1 MLNYFELGRV
11 CLKRNGGPILALFKC
26 HGFSS
31 ILTLATSDIADAIG
45 CRDECYAASR
55 TAMSKFIVIADLIG
69 SSPNF
74 RAVLDLVSI
83 VAPVNCSVV
92 IRGETGTGKEVIARA
107 IHDAGPRSRNPF
119 VGLNCSA
126 IPRDLVESELFGH
139 ERGAYTGAINQTAG
153 YFQAADRGT
162 LFLDEIGDLPLQL
175 QPKLLRV
182 LQQQQFE
189 RLGGRQT
196 LQVNV
201 RIIAAT
207 NQDLWSMVQER
218 EFRADLYYRLNV
230 FPIVLPPLRERIL
243 DIPLLAWHFVEQF
256 ARRQGKSIKSIPD
269 EAMEMLKRYDWPGN
283 IRELQNLME
292 RAVIGTSGSE
302 LRLPDDEFGRVEFD
316 TPSKWRTLAEVERQH
331 ILDTLRQ
338 VGWVVGG
345 PSGAAVRL
353 GLPRTTLLHRMHRL
367 GIARG
372 AAQADRL
379 PKAHPRAAAKA
390 TASVSF

>member
-1 MLNYFELGRV
+1 
-11 CLKRNGGPILALFKC
+11 
-26 HGFSS
+26 
-31 ILTLATSDIADAIG
+31 
-45 CRDECYAASR
+45 
-55 TAMSKFIVIADLIG
+55 
-69 SSPNF
+69 
-74 RAVLDLVSI
+74 
-83 VAPVNCSVV
+83 
-92 IRGETGTGKEVIARA
+92 
-107 IHDAGPRSRNPF
+107 
-119 VGLNCSA
+119 
-126 IPRDLVESELFGH
+126 
-139 ERGAYTGAINQTAG
+139 
-153 YFQAADRGT
+153 
-162 LFLDEIGDLPLQL
+162 
-175 QPKLLRV
+175 
-182 LQQQQFE
+182 
-189 RLGGRQT
+189 
-196 LQVNV
+196 VNV

-283 IRELQNLME
+283 IRELQNLIE
-292 RAVIGTSGSE
+292 RAVIRTSGSE

-338 VGWVVGG
+338 VRWVVGG
-345 PSGAAVRL
+345 PNGAAVRL
-353 GLPRTTLLHRMHRL
+353 GLPRTTLLCRMRRL

-379 PKAHPRAAAKA
+379 PKAPPRAGAKA
-390 TASVSF
+390 AASVSF

>member
-1 MLNYFELGRV
+1 
-11 CLKRNGGPILALFKC
+11 
-26 HGFSS
+26 
-31 ILTLATSDIADAIG
+31 
-45 CRDECYAASR
+45 
-55 TAMSKFIVIADLIG
+55 MSKFIVIAHLIG

-74 RAVLDLVSI
+74 RAVLDLVSM
-83 VAPVNCSVV
+83 VAPVNCSVL

-126 IPRDLVESELFGH
+126 IPSDLVESELFGH
-139 ERGAYTGAINQTAG
+139 ERGAYTGAINQTTG

-162 LFLDEIGDLPLQL
+162 LFLDEIGDLALQL
-175 QPKLLRV
+175 QSKLLRV
-182 LQQQQFE
+182 LQEQQFE

-230 FPIVLPPLRERIL
+230 FPIMLPPLRERIL
-243 DIPLLAWHFVEQF
+243 DIPLLAWHFVEHF

-269 EAMEMLKRYDWPGN
+269 EAMEMLRRYDWPGN
-283 IRELQNLME
+283 IRELQNVIE
-292 RAVIGTSGSE
+292 RAVIRTSGSE
-302 LRLPDDEFGRVEFD
+302 LRLPDDELGRVEFD
-316 TPSKWRTLAEVERQH
+316 TPSRRRTLAEVERQH

-345 PSGAAVRL
+345 PNGAAVRL
-353 GLPRTTLLHRMHRL
+353 GLPRTTLLHRMRRL

-372 AAQADRL
+372 TAQADPL
-379 PKAHPRAAAKA
+379 PKAHPGAATKA
-390 TASVSF
+390 AASVSF